1 MIREESNFQVEPVRV
16 GRWGGTGVNA
26 GEMGVRCR
34 KMVDVTSRA
43 QL

>member
-1 MIREESNFQVEPVRV
+1 MIRQESNFQVEPVR
-16 GRWGGTGVNA
+16 GGGGGTGVNA